1 MAMIQEFDRTGNL
14 FFKYR
19 SYIPLA
25 LYVASLPFIF
35 FDEEDFFFFREAW
48 WGAACF
54 GISAIGMI
62 IRALTIGYTPR
73 GTSGRN
79 ADKQI
84 AESINTKG
92 MYSLVRH
99 PLYLGNFLMWL
110 GLIIYAGSLEFLI
123 LAIAFFWFYYERIM
137 FAEEQFVRNRF
148 GVEFDEWA
156 SKTPPFFPRLH
167 GWKSPELPFAFRN
180 VLKREYHGFF
190 ASIISFCFLNVIKHI
205 AYNTGDWIDIEWIYA
220 LAAGAT
226 IYVTIRI
233 IVKTTKL
240 LNVGGR

>member
-1 MAMIQEFDRTGNL
+1 MAMIQEFDKTGNL

-19 SYIPLA
+19 SYIPIF
-25 LYVASLPFIF
+25 LYIVSLPFIF
-35 FDEEDFFFFREAW
+35 FDTEDFFFFREAW
-48 WGAACF
+48 WGAACL
-54 GISAIGMI
+54 GISAIGML

-110 GLIIYAGSLEFLI
+110 GLIIYSGSLEFLI
-123 LAIAFFWFYYERIM
+123 LSIAFFWFYYERIM

-148 GVEFDEWA
+148 GSTFDDWA
-156 SKTPPFFPRLH
+156 SKTPPFFPKLS
-167 GWKSPELPFAFRN
+167 GWKSPELPFALRN
-180 VLKREYHGFF
+180 VIKREYHGFY
-190 ASIISFCFLNVIKHI
+190 ATIISFGFLNFIKHI
-205 AYNTGDWIDIEWIYA
+205 AYKTGEWIDIEWIYA
-220 LAAGAT
+220 LIAGT
-226 IYVTIRI
+226 FIYITIRI
-233 IVKTTKL
+233 IVKTTQW